1 MMTLIVIILAL
12 CAIGLFYTAA
22 RSRKKRAAQNI
33 RPIDMKAF
41 RAITSRDDEN
51 FLRRRLPRSEF
62 SRLKRKRIRVTTL
75 YVKRMSNNAAIV
87 MRIGE
92 MARTS
97 ANPDVVQVAAQI
109 SETAS
114 QIRLQCIVAFV
125 KLALEFA
132 VPSLQLNPAMLEP
145 SYQALRD
152 NIARLGR
159 LQNAAPLAAAI

>member
-22 RSRKKRAAQNI
+22 RSRNKQARQNI

-41 RAITSRDDEN
+41 RAITDRSDEI

-62 SRLKRKRIRVTTL
+62 SRLKRKRIHVTAL
-75 YVKRMSNNAAIV
+75 YVKRMANNAAIV
-87 MRIGE
+87 MRMGE

-97 ANPDVVQVAAQI
+97 ANPDVAQLAAQI

-114 QIRLQCIVAFV
+114 QIRLQCIIAFA
-125 KLALEFA
+125 KLSVEFA
-132 VPSLQLNPAMLEP
+132 VPSLQLNPATLEP
-145 SYQALRD
+145 SYQALRE
-152 NIARLGR
+152 NIATLGR

>member
-1 MMTLIVIILAL
+1 MMTLIVIILAM

-22 RSRKKRAAQNI
+22 SSRKKRARQNI

-41 RAITSRDDEN
+41 RAITDRNDEV
-51 FLRRRLPRSEF
+51 FLRRRLPHSEF
-62 SRLKRKRIRVTTL
+62 SRLKRRRIRVTML
-75 YVKRMSNNAAIV
+75 YVKRMANNAAVV

-97 ANPDVVQVAAQI
+97 ANPDVARLAAQI

-114 QIRLQCIVAFV
+114 QIRLQCIVAFA
-125 KLALEFA
+125 KLSIEFA

-152 NIARLGR
+152 NIARLGQ
-159 LQNAAPLAAAI
+159 LQNAAPLSAAI

>member
-12 CAIGLFYTAA
+12 CAIGLFFTAL
-22 RSRKKRAAQNI
+22 RSRKKQARQNL

-41 RAITSRDDEN
+41 RAITSRNDEV
-51 FLRRRLPRSEF
+51 FLRRRLPHSEF
-62 SRLKRKRIRVTTL
+62 SRLKRRRIRVTML
-75 YVKRMSNNAAIV
+75 YVKRMANNAAVV

-97 ANPDVVQVAAQI
+97 ANPDVARLAAQI

-114 QIRLQCIVAFV
+114 QIRLQCIVAFA
-125 KLALEFA
+125 KLSIEFA

-152 NIARLGR
+152 NIARLGQ
-159 LQNAAPLAAAI
+159 LQNAAPLSAAI

>member
-1 MMTLIVIILAL
+1 MMTLIVILLAL
-12 CAIGLFYTAA
+12 CAMGLFYTAA
-22 RSRKKRAAQNI
+22 RSRKKRATQHI

-41 RAITSRDDEN
+41 HAITSRDDEI

-62 SRLKRKRIRVTTL
+62 SLLKRKRIRVTAL

-87 MRIGE
+87 MRMGE
-92 MARTS
+92 MSRTS
-97 ANPDVVQVAAQI
+97 ANPDVAHLAAQI
-109 SETAS
+109 SDTAS
-114 QIRLQCIVAFV
+114 QIRIQCIVAFV
-125 KLALEFA
+125 KLSIEFA

-145 SYQALRD
+145 SYQALRH

>member
-22 RSRKKRAAQNI
+22 SSRKKRARQNI

-41 RAITSRDDEN
+41 RAITNRDDEI
-51 FLRRRLPRSEF
+51 FLRRRLLHSEF
-62 SRLKRKRIRVTTL
+62 SRLKRRRIRVTML
-75 YVKRMSNNAAIV
+75 YVKRMANNAAVV
-87 MRIGE
+87 MRMGE

-97 ANPDVVQVAAQI
+97 ANPDVAQLAAQI

-114 QIRLQCIVAFV
+114 QIRLQCIVAFA
-125 KLALEFA
+125 KLSIEFA

-152 NIARLGR
+152 NIARLGQ
-159 LQNAAPLAAAI
+159 LQNSAPHAAAI

>member
-1 MMTLIVIILAL
+1 MMTLIIILLAL

-22 RSRKKRAAQNI
+22 RSRKKRATQHI

-41 RAITSRDDEN
+41 RAITSRDDEI

-62 SRLKRKRIRVTTL
+62 SRLKRKRIHVTAL
-75 YVKRMSNNAAIV
+75 YVKRMANNAAIV
-87 MRIGE
+87 MRMGE

-97 ANPDVVQVAAQI
+97 ANPDVAHLAAQI

-114 QIRLQCIVAFV
+114 QIRIQCIVAFV
-125 KLALEFA
+125 KLSIEFA

-145 SYQALRD
+145 SYQALRE

-159 LQNAAPLAAAI
+159 LQNAAPLTAAI

>member
-1 MMTLIVIILAL
+1 MMTLIVILLAL

-22 RSRKKRAAQNI
+22 RSRNKQARQNI

-41 RAITSRDDEN
+41 RTLTDRSDEI
-51 FLRRRLPRSEF
+51 FLRRRLPHSEF
-62 SRLKRKRIRVTTL
+62 SRLKRRRIRVTAL
-75 YVKRMSNNAAIV
+75 YVKRMANNAAIV

-97 ANPDVVQVAAQI
+97 ANPDVALVAAQI

-114 QIRLQCIVAFV
+114 QIRLQCIIAFA
-125 KLALEFA
+125 KLSIEFA
-132 VPSLQLNPAMLEP
+132 VPSLQLNPAALEP

-152 NIARLGR
+152 NIAMLGR
-159 LQNAAPLAAAI
+159 LQNAAPLPAAM

>member
-1 MMTLIVIILAL
+1 MMTLIVILLAL

-22 RSRKKRAAQNI
+22 RSRKKRATQHI

-41 RAITSRDDEN
+41 RAITDRSDEM

-62 SRLKRKRIRVTTL
+62 SRLKRKRIHVTAL
-75 YVKRMSNNAAIV
+75 YVKRMANNAAIV

-97 ANPDVVQVAAQI
+97 SNPDVAHLATQI
-109 SETAS
+109 SDTAS
-114 QIRLQCIVAFV
+114 QIRLQCIVAFA
-125 KLALEFA
+125 KLSIEFA
-132 VPSLQLNPAMLEP
+132 VPSLQLNPATLEP
-145 SYQALRD
+145 SYQALRE

-159 LQNAAPLAAAI
+159 LQNAALLSAAI

>member
-22 RSRKKRAAQNI
+22 SSRKKRARQNI

-41 RAITSRDDEN
+41 RAITDRNDEI
-51 FLRRRLPRSEF
+51 FLRRRLPHSEF
-62 SRLKRKRIRVTTL
+62 SRLKRRRIRVTML
-75 YVKRMSNNAAIV
+75 YVKRMASNAAVV
-87 MRIGE
+87 MRMGE

-97 ANPDVVQVAAQI
+97 ANPDVAQLAAQI

-114 QIRLQCIVAFV
+114 HIRLQCIVAFA
-125 KLALEFA
+125 KLSIEFA

-152 NIARLGR
+152 NIVRLGQ
-159 LQNAAPLAAAI
+159 LQNSAPHSAAI